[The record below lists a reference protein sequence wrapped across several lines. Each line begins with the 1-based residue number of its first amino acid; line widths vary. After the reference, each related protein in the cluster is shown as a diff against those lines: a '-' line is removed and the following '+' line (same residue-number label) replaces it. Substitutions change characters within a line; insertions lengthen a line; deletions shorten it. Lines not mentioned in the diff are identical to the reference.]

1 VAVAVSKIR
10 VRKSYFD
17 CWLELDDLICGGE
30 LLDASIRNPAGLDE
44 LRRVRRSSSG
54 SAQPMLQQTLPSMSV
69 RTPSVRREVLG
80 EYLAV
85 GELAAVTSQL
95 DGRLKAPPRAGPDSA
110 AWEGPANGK
119 VSAFASRQKS
129 VVAS

>member
-1 VAVAVSKIR
+1 LAVAVSKIR

-17 CWLELDDLICGGE
+17 CWLLLDDLICGGE
-30 LLDASIRNPAGLDE
+30 LLDASIRNSAGLDE
-44 LRRVRRSSSG
+44 LRRVPRSSSG

-69 RTPSVRREVLG
+69 RTPSVRLEVLG

-95 DGRLKAPPRAGPDSA
+95 DGRLKASPTRGS
-110 AWEGPANGK
+110 G
-119 VSAFASRQKS
+119 
-129 VVAS
+129 